1 MTSKIKE
8 AFSKVKTENRKALIT
23 YIVSGD
29 PDLKTTL
36 SIMHSMVSEGAD
48 IIELGIPFSDPM
60 AEGISIQKGHERAL
74 ESGSSLKDS
83 FSLVRAVSYTHLTL
97 PTILLV

>member
-8 AFSKVKTENRKALIT
+8 TFSKIKKEKRKALIT

-29 PDLKTTL
+29 PNPNTTL
-36 SIMHSMVSEGAD
+36 EIMNSMVQEGAD

-60 AEGISIQKGHERAL
+60 A
-74 ESGSSLKDS
+74 
-83 FSLVRAVSYTHLTL
+83 
-97 PTILLV
+97 